1 MICTCFGK
9 TFDTRVVA
17 DAARLMLGVPG
28 YEAYVA
34 HMEVRHPDE
43 VPMTRDAFF
52 LDRQRARF
60 GGGGLR
66 CC

>member
-9 TFDTRVVA
+9 TFDTRALA

-34 HMEVRHPDE
+34 HMASVHPDQA
-43 VPMTRDAFF
+43 PMARDAFF

-60 GGGGLR
+60 GVGRLR